1 MKYNR
6 LNTIHKNLIILLL
19 ILLFS
24 ALLPVSLSAQ
34 VTGTCSNCH
43 TMHNSQDNSAMATYG
58 AAGEPWT
65 GTGPFR
71 MLVRGD
77 CLGCHGIGSNNI
89 VTLGSGNTSDVPQV
103 LHDCGD
109 TDLAGGNFGYIIDF
123 VGCVGSGDS
132 SGHNV
137 VDLGDLDDILHPVGS
152 IPPPGHHST
161 SNFQSRFTCAGA
173 DGCHGNRAT
182 STNSLESLRGA
193 HHNNVDGALDTADE
207 VYNSYRF
214 LRGVKGYENNGAS
227 PWQNVDK
234 DNHNE
239 YFGATSPMTD
249 GSQCSNCHSAQ
260 GIQPTN
266 NTISG
271 FCGTCHGNFHL
282 YGGHGSDPGIDN
294 GAPLGSP
301 FVRHPTDVVLPPS
314 GEYTAYNPNFVGN
327 EYSVEAP
334 VARTSVPSSIGSTVT
349 PGTDVVMC
357 LSCHYAHA
365 SQYPDMLRWD
375 YNDMDTGT
383 TGAAAGSGCFTCH
396 TDKDGS

>member
-1 MKYNR
+1 MIHNSVYNR
-6 LNTIHKNLIILLL
+6 NKNLIIFTL
-19 ILLFS
+19 ILLIS
-24 ALLPVSLSAQ
+24 ALLPVSLSAS

-58 AAGEPWT
+58 ASGEPWT

-77 CLGCHGIGSNNI
+77 CLGCHGFGGSTNI
-89 VTLGSGNTSDVPQV
+89 ETVGTGSTSDIPQV
-103 LHDCGD
+103 LHDCTD
-109 TDLAGGNFGYIIDF
+109 TDLAGGNFGYI
-123 VGCVGSGDS
+123 VGYMGCGGSGDS

-137 VDLGDLDDILHPVGS
+137 VDLGNIDDILHPAGS
-152 IPPPGHHST
+152 TPPPGHHNPG
-161 SNFQSRFTCAGA
+161 NFQSRFTCAGA

-193 HHNNVDGALDTADE
+193 HHNNVDGSLTTANE

-214 LRGVKGYENNGAS
+214 LRGVRGFENNGAS

-239 YFGATSPMTD
+239 YFGATSPMSD
-249 GSQCSNCHSAQ
+249 GSNCNNCHSAQ
-260 GIQPTN
+260 GIQPAN

-282 YGGHGSDPGIDN
+282 FGGHGSDPGVDN
-294 GAPLGSP
+294 SVVLGAP
-301 FVRHPTDVVLPPS
+301 FVRHPTDVVLPPG
-314 GEYTAYNPNFVGN
+314 GEYASYNPNTVGN

-334 VARTSVPSSIGSTVT
+334 VARTTVATTMSDTVFPGS
-349 PGTDVVMC
+349 DVVMC
-357 LSCHYAHA
+357 LLNTRIC
-365 SQYPDMLRWD
+365 
-375 YNDMDTGT
+375 
-383 TGAAAGSGCFTCH
+383 SGGITIIWMSARQALQQEQDVLPAILKKTVH
-396 TDKDGS
+396 KQNISL